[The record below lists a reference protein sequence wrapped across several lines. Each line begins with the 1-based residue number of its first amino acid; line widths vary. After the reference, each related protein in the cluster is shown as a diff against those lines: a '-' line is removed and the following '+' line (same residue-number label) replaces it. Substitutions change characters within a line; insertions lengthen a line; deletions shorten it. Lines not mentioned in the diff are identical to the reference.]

1 MAAAARCPVL
11 SGDGGR
17 RVLKIF
23 IAVVLSLVGTVL
35 VNYSMYMQ
43 KRELNDLP
51 RLELKGALKTM
62 RAFLSNISWLEA
74 QGLMFLGT
82 FIHSLALIFG
92 PLSVVAP
99 IHTSGV
105 VLLAVLAI
113 VKLGERAGMVDW
125 IGIAS
130 TFLGLVLLGI
140 SLAGSS
146 GSASAHNL
154 FFTTFFIV
162 LLYATA
168 GACFI
173 NAFLKKGGRES
184 VLIAIGTGVLLGL
197 NDILEKLFWPD
208 AGNRLWNDGFGR
220 VLLSPYL
227 WMIIAIAVITL
238 FLNQVALQRGKAI
251 VVIPVVNSLANL
263 IPILV
268 GLMAFGEPFPSSPG
282 MIFLRLLSI
291 VLIVGGAVVLSMK
304 KEGDA
309 VQDAAVARPG

>member
-1 MAAAARCPVL
+1 MKMFL
-11 SGDGGR
+11 
-17 RVLKIF
+17 
-23 IAVVLSLVGTVL
+23 AVILSLVGTVL

-43 KRELNDLP
+43 KRELNHLP
-51 RLELKGALKTM
+51 RLEIKGALTTIK
-62 RAFLSNISWLEA
+62 AFISNVSWLEA

-105 VLLAVLAI
+105 VLVAILAI
-113 VKLGERAGMVDW
+113 VKLGERAGVMDW
-125 IGIAS
+125 VGIGC
-130 TFLGLVLLGI
+130 TFLGLILLGI
-140 SLAGSS
+140 SLAGTS
-146 GSASAHNL
+146 GSESAHNT
-154 FFTTFFIV
+154 FFTGFFIV

-168 GACFI
+168 AVCFV
-173 NAFLKKGGRES
+173 NAFLKKGVRES

-208 AGNRLWNDGFGR
+208 AGNRLWNEGFWH
-220 VLLSPYL
+220 VFLSPYL
-227 WMIIAIAVITL
+227 WMIIAIAIITL
-238 FLNQVALQRGKAI
+238 FMYQVALQRGKAI
-251 VVIPVVNSLANL
+251 VVIPVVNSLSNL

-268 GLMAFGEPFPSSPG
+268 GLMAFGEPFPSSIG

-291 VLIVGGAVVLSMK
+291 VLIVGGAVVLSLK

-309 VQDAAVARPG
+309 AQTATLSQTA

>member
-1 MAAAARCPVL
+1 MFL
-11 SGDGGR
+11 
-17 RVLKIF
+17 
-23 IAVVLSLVGTVL
+23 AVILSLVGTVL

-51 RLELKGALKTM
+51 RLEIKGALKTI
-62 RAFLSNISWLEA
+62 RVFISNISWLEA

-105 VLLAVLAI
+105 VLLAILAI
-113 VKLGERAGMVDW
+113 VKLGERAGVIDW
-125 IGIAS
+125 IGIGC
-130 TFLGLVLLGI
+130 TFLGLILLGI
-140 SLAGSS
+140 SLAGTS
-146 GSASAHNL
+146 GSESAHNT
-154 FFTTFFIV
+154 FFTGFFIV

-168 GACFI
+168 AVCFV
-173 NAFLKKGGRES
+173 NAFRKRGARES

-208 AGNRLWNDGFGR
+208 AGNRLWNEGFWH
-220 VLLSPYL
+220 VFLSPYL
-227 WMIIAIAVITL
+227 WMIVAIAVVTL
-238 FLNQVALQRGKAI
+238 FMYQVALQRGKAI
-251 VVIPVVNSLANL
+251 VVIPVVNSLSNL

-268 GLMAFGEPFPSSPG
+268 GLMAFGEPFPSSIG
-282 MIFLRLLSI
+282 MIFMRLLSI
-291 VLIVGGAVVLSMK
+291 VLIVGGAVVLSLK

-309 VQDAAVARPG
+309 AQPATLS

>member
-1 MAAAARCPVL
+1 MFL
-11 SGDGGR
+11 
-17 RVLKIF
+17 
-23 IAVVLSLVGTVL
+23 AVILSLVGTVL

-51 RLELKGALKTM
+51 RLEIKGALKTI
-62 RAFLSNISWLEA
+62 RVFISNISWLEA

-105 VLLAVLAI
+105 VLLAILAI
-113 VKLGERAGMVDW
+113 VKLGERAGVIDW
-125 IGIAS
+125 IGIGC
-130 TFLGLVLLGI
+130 TFLGLILLGI
-140 SLAGSS
+140 SLAGTS
-146 GSASAHNL
+146 GSESAHNT
-154 FFTTFFIV
+154 FFTGFFIV

-168 GACFI
+168 AVCFV
-173 NAFLKKGGRES
+173 NAFRKRGARES

-208 AGNRLWNDGFGR
+208 AGNRLWNEGFWH
-220 VLLSPYL
+220 VFLSPYL
-227 WMIIAIAVITL
+227 WMIVAIALVTL
-238 FLNQVALQRGKAI
+238 FMYQVALQRGKAI
-251 VVIPVVNSLANL
+251 VVIPVVNSLSNL

-268 GLMAFGEPFPSSPG
+268 GLMAFGEPFPSSIG

-291 VLIVGGAVVLSMK
+291 VLIVGGAVVLSLK

-309 VQDAAVARPG
+309 AQPATLS

>member
-1 MAAAARCPVL
+1 MKMFL
-11 SGDGGR
+11 
-17 RVLKIF
+17 
-23 IAVVLSLVGTVL
+23 AVVLAVVGTVL

-43 KRELNDLP
+43 KRELNHLP
-51 RLELKGALKTM
+51 RLEIKGALKTI
-62 RAFLSNISWLEA
+62 RVFISNVSWLEA

-105 VLLAVLAI
+105 VLVAILAI
-113 VKLGERAGMVDW
+113 VKLGERAGVIDW
-125 IGIAS
+125 VGIGS
-130 TFLGLVLLGI
+130 TFLGLILLGI
-140 SLAGSS
+140 SLAGT
-146 GSASAHNL
+146 SASESAHNT
-154 FFTTFFIV
+154 FFTGFFIV

-168 GACFI
+168 AVCFV
-173 NAFLKKGGRES
+173 NAFRKRGAREP

-208 AGNRLWNDGFGR
+208 AGNRLWNEGFWHIF
-220 VLLSPYL
+220 LSPYL
-227 WMIIAIAVITL
+227 WMIVAIAVITL
-238 FLNQVALQRGKAI
+238 FMNQVALQRGKAI
-251 VVIPVVNSLANL
+251 VVIPVVNSLSNL

-268 GLMAFGEPFPSSPG
+268 GLMAFGEPFPSSVG

-291 VLIVGGAVVLSMK
+291 VLIVGGAVVLSIK

-309 VQDAAVARPG
+309 SESTSPLENG

>member
-1 MAAAARCPVL
+1 MKMFL
-11 SGDGGR
+11 
-17 RVLKIF
+17 
-23 IAVVLSLVGTVL
+23 AVVLALVGTVL

-43 KRELNDLP
+43 KRELNHLP
-51 RLELKGALKTM
+51 RLEIKGALKTI
-62 RAFLSNISWLEA
+62 RVFISNISWLEA

-105 VLLAVLAI
+105 VLVAILAI
-113 VKLGERAGMVDW
+113 VKLGERAGVIDW
-125 IGIAS
+125 IGIGS
-130 TFLGLVLLGI
+130 TFLGLILLGI
-140 SLAGSS
+140 SLAGTS
-146 GSASAHNL
+146 GSESAHNT
-154 FFTTFFIV
+154 FFTGFFIV

-168 GACFI
+168 AVCFV
-173 NAFLKKGGRES
+173 NAFRKRGAREP

-208 AGNRLWNDGFGR
+208 AGNRLWNEGFWHIF
-220 VLLSPYL
+220 LSPYL
-227 WMIIAIAVITL
+227 WMIVAIAVITL
-238 FLNQVALQRGKAI
+238 FMNQVALQRGKAI
-251 VVIPVVNSLANL
+251 VVIPVVNSLSNL

-291 VLIVGGAVVLSMK
+291 VLIVGGAVVLSIK
-304 KEGDA
+304 KDGDA
-309 VQDAAVARPG
+309 PQSTTPQEMV